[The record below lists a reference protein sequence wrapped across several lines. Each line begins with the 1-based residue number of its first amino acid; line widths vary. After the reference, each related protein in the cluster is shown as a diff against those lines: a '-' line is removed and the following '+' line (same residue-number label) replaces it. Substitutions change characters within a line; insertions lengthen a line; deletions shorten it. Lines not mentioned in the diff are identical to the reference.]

1 VAKNT
6 LAGTPIGDRLE
17 ELSLEALRSNATQ
30 FRNDGLNGYND
41 PDHLQQGL
49 IAAQRRRNGDFDEY
63 SRHKFTE
70 QWGDDDGIAS
80 HSDQELA
87 RALDAYNG
95 TDPVT
100 SAVPA
105 VDIANAP
112 DENRNEKDD
121 DQVIIGEYEIRPSR
135 FHHRKD
141 DDYDDNNP
149 PDGSLASF
157 GASQTAGASMQA
169 SKPFDS
175 RTTNGQQS
183 SSNNSQ
189 PGQTAS
195 WEAYFADYVNVAA
208 PPIGAMSLLSSD
220 NHLHDLFRNH
230 GVANSMVGMRVG
242 DILWVQGEHSEVI
255 KEMTVSDSIPRPT

>member
-1 VAKNT
+1 MAKTT

-17 ELSLEALRSNATQ
+17 ALSLEALRSNATQ

-49 IAAQRRRNGDFDEY
+49 VAAQRRRNGDFDEY
-63 SRHKFTE
+63 SRQKFTE
-70 QWGDDDGIAS
+70 QWGDDDDIAS
-80 HSDQELA
+80 HSGQELA

-95 TDPVT
+95 TGPVAP
-100 SAVPA
+100 AVPD
-105 VDIANAP
+105 VDMANAP
-112 DENRNEKDD
+112 DENQNEKDD
-121 DQVIIGEYEIRPSR
+121 DQVIIGEYEVRPSR

-141 DDYDDNNP
+141 DDDNP
-149 PDGSLASF
+149 PNGPAASF

-169 SKPFDS
+169 SQPSDS

-195 WEAYFADYVNVAA
+195 WAAYFADYVNVAA
-208 PPIGAMSLLSSD
+208 PPIGAMGLLSSD
-220 NHLHDLFRNH
+220 IHLYDLFTNH
-230 GVANSMVGMRVG
+230 GVTTSMVGMRVG
-242 DILWVQGEHSEVI
+242 DILRVKGKHSEVI